1 LHAWIKCLLFRQLQ
15 NGKNI
20 LEKMGRD
27 NRFYSP
33 SGEEKEEDTL
43 ASQVRINQ
51 HRTEFSI
58 SLIGGAHISRMSFF

>member
-1 LHAWIKCLLFRQLQ
+1 LPTISFAWLKCLLFRQLQ

-51 HRTEFSI
+51 NTPDCT
-58 SLIGGAHISRMSFF
+58 L

>member
-1 LHAWIKCLLFRQLQ
+1 MIKCVLFRQLQ

-27 NRFYSP
+27 NRFYSL
-33 SGEEKEEDTL
+33 SDEEKEEDTL

-51 HRTEFSI
+51 NGTNLNI
-58 SLIGGAHISRMSFF
+58 SLIGGAHIS

>member
-1 LHAWIKCLLFRQLQ
+1 VLFRQLQ

-51 HRTEFSI
+51 KTPS
-58 SLIGGAHISRMSFF
+58 